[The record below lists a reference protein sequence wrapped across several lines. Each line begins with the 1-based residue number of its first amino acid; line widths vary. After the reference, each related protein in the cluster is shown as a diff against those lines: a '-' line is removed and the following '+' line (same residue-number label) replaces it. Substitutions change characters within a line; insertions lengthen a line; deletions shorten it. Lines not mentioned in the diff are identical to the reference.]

1 MKTKTFLFV
10 VALLVAST
18 SLKAESADVVVD
30 ESISIRQTE
39 ELVKHLNLNKRQ
51 AKKILTINQKY
62 LLKNTLL
69 DAQRAEL
76 ERLGY
81 LSESVLDIYNETVSK
96 FENDKKDA
104 LKTVVKDEQWIAY
117 ENSVADNN

>member
-51 AKKILTINQKY
+51 AQKILTINQKY

-76 ERLGY
+76 ERLGF

-117 ENSVADNN
+117 ENSVTDNN

>member
-51 AKKILTINQKY
+51 AQKILTINQKY

-76 ERLGY
+76 ERLGF

>member
-39 ELVKHLNLNKRQ
+39 ELVKLLNLNKRQ

-69 DAQRAEL
+69 DAQRDEL

-81 LSESVLDIYNETVSK
+81 LSESVMDIYHETVSK